1 MFINVTNYPSVDW
14 EKHQLDEAV
23 SYGEV
28 KDLRFPEIN
37 SGWSS
42 SDVIAKAQAFAE
54 RIVKIIWESDDVKN
68 GVLVMGEPSFSYAL
82 IQELQYRNI
91 KVLCATYDIELYE
104 DEEMIQRFVK
114 FREYSVRIA
123 IEEDE

>member
-1 MFINVTNYPSVDW
+1 MFINLTNYPSVDW
-14 EKHQLDEAV
+14 EKHQMDEAL

-42 SDVIAKAQAFAE
+42 SEVIAKAQAFAE
-54 RIVKIIWESDDVKN
+54 RIAKMIWESDDVKN

-82 IQELQYRNI
+82 IQELQ
-91 KVLCATYDIELYE
+91 
-104 DEEMIQRFVK
+104 
-114 FREYSVRIA
+114 
-123 IEEDE
+123 